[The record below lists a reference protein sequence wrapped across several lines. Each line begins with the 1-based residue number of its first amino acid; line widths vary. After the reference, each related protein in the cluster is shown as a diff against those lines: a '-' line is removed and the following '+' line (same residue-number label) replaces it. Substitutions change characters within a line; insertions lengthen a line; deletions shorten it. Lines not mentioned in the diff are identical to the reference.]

1 MLFFLFFGEP
11 SFLHNFKLT
20 YEKDI
25 FNVLSEAGDCGLSA
39 KKIARHVFNVN
50 NSFFNEVSEDDVKQT
65 VRRYLYSH
73 SRKPSDMIEQVGH
86 GVYRLNVRS
95 QAAVE
100 LFLQF
105 EDDEE
110 PQPKPKEDKS
120 LSLF

>member
-1 MLFFLFFGEP
+1 M
-11 SFLHNFKLT
+11 T

-25 FNVLSEAGDCGLSA
+25 FNVLSEAGDSGLSA
-39 KKIARHVFNVN
+39 RKIARHVFNVN
-50 NSFFNEVSEDDVKQT
+50 NSFFNDVSEDDVRLT

-73 SRKPSDMIEQVGH
+73 SRKPGDMIEQVGH
-86 GVYRLNVRS
+86 GVYRLNARS
-95 QAAVE
+95 QVTME

-110 PQPKPKEDKS
+110 PQSKPKEDKS